1 MLATGAFLKNA
12 ICVTRGDEAFLSQHI
27 GDLDNA
33 PAHALGQVAAH
44 LLAVLDVTPDVVAH
58 DLHPDFY
65 STRFAAE
72 FARERDI
79 PVVAVQHHHAH
90 VAAVAAEHGVVAP
103 VLGLALDGV
112 GIGPDGGA
120 WGGELLH
127 VERSAMRR
135 IGHLREL
142 PLPGGDRAAQEPWRM
157 AAAVLHLL
165 GRDDEILS
173 RFDRPA
179 AATIRQMLQRGSTA
193 CSLQA
198 PAAGSMLRQVCS
210 PCAPSA
216 PSKDKRQCC
225 SKVSQIDTALLRHSM
240 PDGRSPTERSIC
252 CRSLRNFPCLTMRP
266 TEPRSFISTLAAALA
281 QWTVDAAH
289 VEGITTVVLGGGCFM
304 NRILTTDL
312 RERLERAGLR
322 VLEAHQAPPND
333 GGLARTGSRRD
344 GRNLSPCASLF
355 LRWWSSDSAT
365 TMR

>member
-33 PAHALGQVAAH
+33 PTAHALGQVAAH

-79 PVVAVQHHHAH
+79 PVVACNTTMRTPQS
-90 VAAVAAEHGVVAP
+90 P
-103 VLGLALDGV
+103 PSMRSLQCVLGLALDGV

-193 CSLQA
+193 CSPQA
-198 PAAGSMLRQVCS
+198 RAAGSMLRQVCS
-210 PCAPSA
+210 ACAPSA

-240 PDGRSPTERSIC
+240 PDGRSPTERSIY

-333 GGLARTGSRRD
+333 GGLALGQAAVAMA
-344 GRNLSPCASLF
+344 GI
-355 LRWWSSDSAT
+355 
-365 TMR
+365 